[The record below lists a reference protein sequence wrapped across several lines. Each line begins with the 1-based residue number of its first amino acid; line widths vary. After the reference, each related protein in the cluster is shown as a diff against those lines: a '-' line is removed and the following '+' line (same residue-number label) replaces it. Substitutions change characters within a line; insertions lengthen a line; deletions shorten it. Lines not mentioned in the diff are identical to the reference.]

1 MHGLVASLIA
11 LGDGQKTGSPQRAA
25 HGNPGSKE
33 GHDGVTQEA
42 DQIGTAGIED
52 NLLIRTVRGCLGNNF
67 LRQYKVGE
75 GDDVGRQRGGDRR
88 QEEAPGREA
97 QTKDGEVLQN
107 IAEAQGG
114 KAPLDLRQRDLVQQ
128 HGSQNDGEQLGRYY
142 ALVTHYIP
150 EAALG
155 RLAGKGGVKQ
165 EEVGHQDSDGNGPGG
180 LGHTGGEYIYRGR
193 YAGAQYNTGLD
204 AHGYGIY
211 QLTADTRSTHDEEAE
226 SNQHLQGY
234 HRVNTVYLSGGVVG
248 QVPLLQEFQG
258 QRQRGGDPAG
268 NYGVAQQR
276 GQVVADRVQNTEGQ
290 GHQEYAVLIKAEGS
304 DIRGVI
310 QTKGGHGGGNTSA
323 QTGNAQEHGGGHL
336 GPGPLVVDQ
345 GETDLEGAYFDTG
358 LLFTVSALFQ
368 RELTG
373 HKAFRYLH
381 FFGFGHFGHVKI
393 PPRHSFL
400 W

>member
-1 MHGLVASLIA
+1 MHGLVASLVA

-52 NLLIRTVRGCLGNNF
+52 NLLIRTVRGSLGNNF

-75 GDDVGRQRGGDRR
+75 GDDVGRQRGGDCR

-165 EEVGHQDSDGNGPGG
+165 EEVGHQYSDGNGPGG

-204 AHGYGIY
+204 THGYGIY

-248 QVPLLQEFQG
+248 QVPLLQELQG
-258 QRQRGGDPAG
+258 QGQRGGDPAG